1 MAICMITM
9 RNCSPKSVIS
19 CLCVYSEH
27 RSSRIREEILNI
39 MTAALLTFDSRSINL
54 KAIADVVVPLL
65 ADQKRRVRLAAFE
78 LFAVFAHLSSSSIKR
93 LLKSVSN
100 LEQKHRA
107 YGLLNAV
114 KERISRKTLPK
125 IRSDGLIEYA
135 IPLDVGILMDREGW
149 KKSLKTDNLDY
160 EWIMSG
166 SSGSSSV
173 FSRRKWPSLSSV
185 EKLSSSSVST
195 SENAN
200 NQPIHD
206 DEIQW
211 KENFNEMLADS
222 QDENIPANDTK
233 TSIVERP
240 CSNGCNHYKL
250 NG

>member
-1 MAICMITM
+1 MAICMTTM

-19 CLCVYSEH
+19 YLCVYSEH

-78 LFAVFAHLSSSSIKR
+78 LFAVFAHLSNNSIKR

-100 LEQKHRA
+100 LEQKYRA
-107 YGLLNAV
+107 YGLLSAV

-135 IPLDVGILMDREGW
+135 IPPDVGMSMNREGW
-149 KKSLKTDNLDY
+149 RSLKTDNLDY

-173 FSRRKWPSLSSV
+173 FSRFSFF
-185 EKLSSSSVST
+185 
-195 SENAN
+195 
-200 NQPIHD
+200 H
-206 DEIQW
+206 
-211 KENFNEMLADS
+211 
-222 QDENIPANDTK
+222 
-233 TSIVERP
+233 
-240 CSNGCNHYKL
+240 
-250 NG
+250 